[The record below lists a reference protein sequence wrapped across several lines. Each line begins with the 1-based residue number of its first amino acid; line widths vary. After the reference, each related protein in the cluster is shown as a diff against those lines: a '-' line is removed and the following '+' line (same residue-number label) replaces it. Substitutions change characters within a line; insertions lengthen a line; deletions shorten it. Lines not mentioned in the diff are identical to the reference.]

1 MFRKTIKF
9 EGNPELLIEILGLD
23 TAEGFST
30 AEKKE
35 SKDVVDRQKV
45 LKVIRDYH
53 AKIIENMFKD
63 IEYFDANKAFTIA
76 KRSRD
81 LEKLINKIESA
92 E

>member
-1 MFRKTIKF
+1 MFRKIIKF
-9 EGNPELLIEILGLD
+9 ESDPELLIEILGLD
-23 TAEGFST
+23 TVEGFSVT
-30 AEKKE
+30 EKKE

-45 LKVIRDYH
+45 IKVIGDYH

-63 IEYFDANKAFTIA
+63 IKHFDTNKAFAIA

-81 LEKLINKIESA
+81 LEKLINKIERA

>member
-1 MFRKTIKF
+1 MFRKIIKF

-23 TAEGFST
+23 TAEGFSVT
-30 AEKKE
+30 EKKE

-45 LKVIRDYH
+45 LKVINNYH

-63 IEYFDANKAFTIA
+63 IEHFDANKAFAIA

-81 LEKLINKIESA
+81 LEKLINKIERA